1 MGDADQLSL
10 GRSPPAL
17 FRQSTFHDKLQA
29 ADPRPRVRFE
39 GLRTG
44 ANRRSDKVNFARI
57 DLAMQGSHPG
67 EGWEKAA
74 VSQKQQVL
82 RNNAARPGIYRMPVM
97 CPASFGCLGYFCLAY
112 LGS

>member
-1 MGDADQLSL
+1 M
-10 GRSPPAL
+10 
-17 FRQSTFHDKLQA
+17 H
-29 ADPRPRVRFE
+29 
-39 GLRTG
+39 
-44 ANRRSDKVNFARI
+44 
-57 DLAMQGSHPG
+57 GSHLR

-97 CPASFGCLGYFCLAY
+97 CPASFCCLGYFCLGY